1 MSATLDTSAAMA
13 SRPITIS
20 VGWARGRPCY
30 SCSADGC
37 VARMESQAA
46 RAYMHEIECV
56 ERLDVNSLMRPLAC
70 ADRGTKFYSANFTVQ
85 SPS

>member
-1 MSATLDTSAAMA
+1 MA

-30 SCSADGC
+30 SCSADWRSVGRS
-37 VARMESQAA
+37 AQAA

-56 ERLDVNSLMRPLAC
+56 ERLALNSLMRELLC
-70 ADRGTKFYSANFTVQ
+70 
-85 SPS
+85 